1 MQERA
6 NPILVEVTRG
16 TRVESVHRG
25 AVAVVDAEGKAALAL
40 GDIDAEIYP
49 RSAFKMLQAVPL
61 VALGAA
67 DGFGLSTEA
76 LALACA
82 SHSGEPAQI
91 ERVEAWLTRLGL
103 SPASL
108 VCGPEGGPAPNAR
121 LAHNCS
127 GKHAG
132 FLTLALHLGAPTQGY
147 TEPDHPVQKEV
158 RAALSAFTGVPEA
171 ALHSG
176 RDGCGAPAFVMPL
189 RALARALARFVS
201 GRGLSPSHAEAA
213 RRLAAAMLAHPALV
227 AGEGRPCTDLML
239 ASKGR
244 VIVKA
249 GAEGVF
255 AAGLTAEGLGVAVK
269 IDDGAPRAARIAI
282 GTVLTLLGAV
292 PADDPQTAAYRE
304 APVLDS
310 AGNVVGHVRPAPL
323 LSFDARDL
331 LKRNAPTSPQ
341 RSA

>member
-16 TRVESVHRG
+16 DRVESIHRG
-25 AVAVVDAEGKAALAL
+25 AVAVVDAEGEPLLAL
-40 GDIDAEIYP
+40 GDIEAEIYP

-61 VALGAA
+61 VASGAA
-67 DGFGLSTEA
+67 DRFGLLTEE

-82 SHSGEPAQI
+82 SHNGEPAQV
-91 ERVEAWLTRLGL
+91 ERVEAWLKRLGL
-103 SPASL
+103 FPESL
-108 VCGPEGGPAPNAR
+108 VCGQARGQAANAR
-121 LAHNCS
+121 LVHNCS
-127 GKHAG
+127 GKHTG
-132 FLTLALHLGAPTQGY
+132 FLTLALHLGASSQGY
-147 TEPDHPVQKEV
+147 TDPNHPVQREV
-158 RAALSAFTGVPEA
+158 RAALAAFSGLPEA
-171 ALHSG
+171 ALLCG
-176 RDGCGAPAFVMPL
+176 QDGCGAPAFVMPL

-201 GRGLSPSHAEAA
+201 GRGLAPSHAEAA

-227 AGEGRPCTDLML
+227 AGDGRPCTDLMQ
-239 ASKGR
+239 AGRGR

-269 IDDGAPRAARIAI
+269 IDDGAPRAARIVI

-292 PADDPQTAAYRE
+292 PADDSQTQVYRE

-310 AGNVVGHVRPAPL
+310 ADTVIGHVRPARAL
-323 LSFDARDL
+323 RLDAPEALR
-331 LKRNAPTSPQ
+331 RRASPPPRQ
-341 RSA
+341 TA